1 VTATKPEPNGYP
13 VAEGMPKETPKAAQ
27 AFACYIE
34 LGRERTVAKVA
45 TVLGIAGQRTRDWA
59 VKYHWRD
66 RAAIYDSRAM
76 KNRFSEV
83 NGERAEQHREAIR
96 KFRVDQDRRA
106 KAMGDLADLMVEL
119 TTEKITAMRAA
130 GELPSEQQIANLA
143 KTCAT
148 LAETSAN
155 LQATALGV
163 DELVDMV
170 DQELGE

>member
-1 VTATKPEPNGYP
+1 MAAKNQEPNGYP
-13 VAEGMPKETPKAAQ
+13 IINGMPKETPKAAQ
-27 AFACYIE
+27 AFAAYIE
-34 LGRERTVAKVA
+34 LGRERTTAKVA
-45 TVLGIAGQRTRDWA
+45 SVLGIGPQRTRDWA

-66 RAAIYDSRAM
+66 RAAICDSRAM
-76 KNRFSEV
+76 KSRFSEV

-96 KFRVDQDRRA
+96 QFRKDQDRRA
-106 KAMGDLADLMVEL
+106 KAMGDLADLMVDL
-119 TTEKITAMRAA
+119 TTEKITAMRVA

>member
-1 VTATKPEPNGYP
+1 MTAINPGPNGYP
-13 VAEGMPKETPKAAQ
+13 VIEGMPKETPKAAQ
-27 AFACYIE
+27 AFAAYIE
-34 LGRERTVAKVA
+34 LGRERTAAKVA
-45 TVLGIAGQRTRDWA
+45 DLFGIAGSRTRDWA
-59 VKYHWRD
+59 VKYHWVD
-66 RAAIYDSRAM
+66 RAAAIDSQRM
-76 KNRFSEV
+76 KASFSDV
-83 NGERAEQHREAIR
+83 NEERAEQHRLAIR
-96 KFRVDQDRRA
+96 KFRNDQDRRA
-106 KAMGDLADLMVEL
+106 KAMGELADLMVEL
-119 TTEKITAMRAA
+119 TTEKISAMRSA